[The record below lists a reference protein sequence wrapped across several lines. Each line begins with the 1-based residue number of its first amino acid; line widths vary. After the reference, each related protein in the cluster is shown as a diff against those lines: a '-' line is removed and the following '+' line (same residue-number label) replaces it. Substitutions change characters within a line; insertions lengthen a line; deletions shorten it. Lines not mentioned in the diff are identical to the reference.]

1 MDRLV
6 VIANPAAS
14 QFTGGSHRAVMSAL
28 SKEFEVDA
36 VWPRSATET
45 AEQATAAVE
54 NGVGIVAAMGG
65 DGMVHHVAQGL
76 VGTESSL
83 AVIPVG
89 TTNVLARILKIP
101 SKPVKAAK
109 LITSNSDPVVLG
121 VAALTLN
128 RGATSTSHSAMFSCG
143 LGLDAAVV
151 IAADKEPYRKYRFGS
166 LHYAR
171 SAFGVGLKDFPKR
184 APHVVVK
191 AGEEEANVTSAL
203 VQFREIY
210 TYFGKRALRLTP
222 EPPDPMTV
230 LTLETMKRRRI
241 PQITLDTLRGR
252 DLANVEEIQTWS
264 EVDELTFEADP
275 AVELQADGEAL
286 GLAESGAVKWV
297 PDALKVI
304 AGQPSP

>member
-1 MDRLV
+1 
-6 VIANPAAS
+6 
-14 QFTGGSHRAVMSAL
+14 MSAL
-28 SKEFEVDA
+28 SQEFEVEA

-45 AEQATAAVE
+45 TEQAVAAVE
-54 NGVGIVAAMGG
+54 DGVGIVAAMGG

-76 VGTESSL
+76 VGSESSL

-101 SKPVKAAK
+101 PKPVKAAK
-109 LITSNSDPVVLG
+109 LIANRGDPVVLG
-121 VAALTLN
+121 VAGLTLN
-128 RGATSTSHSAMFSCG
+128 RDSTSTSHSAVFSCG

-151 IAADKEPYRKYRFGS
+151 NAADKEPYRKYRFGS

-171 SAFGVGLKDFPKR
+171 SAFGVGLKEFPKR
-184 APHVVVK
+184 SPHVVVK
-191 AGEEEANVTSAL
+191 SGDNEATVTSAL

-222 EPPDPMTV
+222 EPPEPMTV
-230 LTLETMKRRRI
+230 LTLETIKRRRI
-241 PQITLDTLRGR
+241 PQITFETLRGR

-264 EVDELTFEADP
+264 GVEQLTFEADP

-286 GLAESGAVKWV
+286 GVAESGAVEWF
-297 PDALKVI
+297 PNALRVI